1 MFQLKIPEIE
11 YYNEQTSMFF
21 TYPSIE
27 LNLEHSLVSLSKW
40 ESFYEKPFITTAD
53 KTPEEFLAY
62 ANMMILDDLKGDQNP
77 IKFLRNEDVL
87 ALSEYIQSN
96 QTATWFNE
104 RPGSTQ
110 RNQSETVT
118 AEIMYYWMVAH
129 SIPFECQYWHLN
141 RLITLVKV
149 CNLKQEKPKKMSRRD
164 VMSKNAALNAQRR
177 AAAGSKG

>member
-11 YYNEQTSMFF
+11 YYDEQKLMFV
-21 TYPSIE
+21 TYQSLD

-40 ESFYEKPFITTAD
+40 ESFYEKPFITTTD
-53 KTPEEFLAY
+53 KTPAEFLAY
-62 ANMMILDDLKGDQNP
+62 ANMMIVDELQGDTRP
-77 IKFLRNEDVL
+77 IKFLRDEDVV
-87 ALSEYIQSN
+87 ALSNYIQSN
-96 QTATWFNE
+96 QTATWFTE

-118 AEIMYYWMVAH
+118 AEIIYYWMVAH
-129 SIPFECQYWHLN
+129 TIPFECQYWHLN

-164 VMSKNAALNAQRR
+164 LMSKNAALNAQRR

>member
-1 MFQLKIPEIE
+1 MFQLKLPEIE
-11 YYNEQTSMFF
+11 HYDEQKLRFV
-21 TYPSIE
+21 TYQSLD

-40 ESFYEKPFITTAD
+40 ESFYEKPFITTTD
-53 KTPEEFLAY
+53 KTPAEFLAY
-62 ANMMILDDLKGDQNP
+62 ANMMIVDELQGDTRP
-77 IKFLRNEDVL
+77 IKFLRDEDVV
-87 ALSEYIQSN
+87 ALSNYIQSN
-96 QTATWFNE
+96 QTATWFTE

-118 AEIMYYWMVAH
+118 AEIIYYWMVAH
-129 SIPFECQYWHLN
+129 TIPFECQYWHLN

-164 VMSKNAALNAQRR
+164 LMSKNAALNAQRK

>member
-11 YYNEQTSMFF
+11 CYDEQKSMFV
-21 TYPSIE
+21 TYQSLE

-40 ESFYEKPFITTAD
+40 ESFYEKPFITTTD
-53 KTPEEFLAY
+53 KTPAEFLAY
-62 ANMMILDDLKGDQNP
+62 ANMMIVDELQGDPRP
-77 IKFLRNEDVL
+77 IKFLRDEDVV
-87 ALSEYIQSN
+87 ALSNYIQSN
-96 QTATWFNE
+96 QTATWFTE

-118 AEIMYYWMVAH
+118 AEIIYYWMVAH
-129 SIPFECQYWHLN
+129 TIPFECQYWHLN

-164 VMSKNAALNAQRR
+164 LMSKNAALNAQRR

>member
-11 YYNEQTSMFF
+11 YYDEQKLMFV
-21 TYPSIE
+21 TYQSLE

-40 ESFYEKPFITTAD
+40 ESFYEKPFITTTD
-53 KTPEEFLAY
+53 KTPAEFLAY
-62 ANMMILDDLKGDQNP
+62 ANMMIVDELQGDPRP
-77 IKFLRNEDVL
+77 IKFLRDEDVV
-87 ALSEYIQSN
+87 ALSNYIQSN
-96 QTATWFNE
+96 QTATWFTE

-118 AEIMYYWMVAH
+118 AEIIYYWMVAH
-129 SIPFECQYWHLN
+129 TIPFECQYWHLN

-164 VMSKNAALNAQRR
+164 LMSKNAALNAQRR